1 MAKGT
6 KKKKEPRV
14 IPGTSD
20 YVVRENAARKQL
32 GAAGL
37 AARNKQVP
45 AAARAALR
53 EMTGIDVSRK
63 GVSVDPGNVALAAA
77 GFIPFGKSL
86 SVAAKLLKP
95 AGMRIAGAAS
105 RTVSRATSRLSAAE
119 KAISS
124 AKEMENAGTALRNSV
139 RYSTP
144 GQNTTRL
151 GLDFANPVGNKP
163 NQAYNYVIKDVA
175 RKGIPEGTKSAY
187 EIGTAGRLMQESG
200 RTAAYNASKAA
211 QRAGRT
217 VEGGK
222 YAASEE
228 IKRRLKALQGGG
240 R

>member
-1 MAKGT
+1 MAVDSGYGSGKPRSAANSRSRRRVAAGKLT
-6 KKKKEPRV
+6 KSKPKKKYDIEAGRARMAASPLGQAADV
-14 IPGTSD
+14 AMSFLLPG
-20 YVVRENAARKQL
+20 
-32 GAAGL
+32 GAI
-37 AARNKQVP
+37 K
-45 AAARAALR
+45 
-53 EMTGIDVSRK
+53 GISRMFSPQ
-63 GVSVDPGNVALAAA
+63 SV
-77 GFIPFGKSL
+77 
-86 SVAAKLLKP
+86 
-95 AGMRIAGAAS
+95 RIAGAAG
-105 RTVSRATSRLSAAE
+105 RAISRAASGLTAAE
-119 KAISS
+119 AKIA
-124 AKEMENAGTALRNSV
+124 AGKEMQTAGTAIRNSV

-200 RTAAYNASKAA
+200 RTAVYNASKAA

-228 IKRRLKALQGGG
+228 IKRRLKALRGGG